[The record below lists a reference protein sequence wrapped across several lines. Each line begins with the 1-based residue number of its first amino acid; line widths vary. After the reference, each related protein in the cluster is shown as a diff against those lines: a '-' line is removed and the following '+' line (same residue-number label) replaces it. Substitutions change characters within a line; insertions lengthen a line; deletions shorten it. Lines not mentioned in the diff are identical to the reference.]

1 MDLSTS
7 PALDDLLR
15 RIQNIIEEVQS
26 LYQEDAT
33 PWVLGFSGG
42 KDSTAVLQLVWTAI
56 RALPPEA
63 RTKPIYVITTDT
75 LVESPIVARWV
86 ASSHSRMSRAA
97 EAQGVPFIPHMLTPE
112 VSQTF
117 WVNLIGRGYPA
128 PRPMFRWCTERMKI
142 NPSNRFIREV
152 VKRSGEAI
160 LVLGSRKAE
169 SSRRA
174 AALTRHEAHRVRE
187 RLSPNSK
194 LPNSLIYTPIEDWT
208 NDEVWLYVMQVKSPW
223 GGDDWNRDLMTLY
236 RGASADNECPL
247 VVDTSTPSC
256 GNSRFG
262 CWVCTMVER
271 DRSMEAMID
280 NDERNEW
287 MLPLLDLR
295 NQLDDAQREKD
306 EGWREV
312 RRMSGRV
319 ELFNGEPIR
328 GPYTRARRE
337 HWLRELLR
345 AQTQLRR
352 DGPPEARDI
361 QLIRL
366 AELEE
371 IRRIWRVEKHEFDD
385 SLPRIYE
392 EATGERYPRVTETDE
407 ALGND
412 EFEVLAELCE
422 GDDTLLS
429 LTASLLD
436 TERRFR
442 SMARRVGVLKAL
454 EDTLDKRGFVS
465 DEDAVSGA
473 RAREQLR
480 GATTVDQLDRLR
492 ALTGAHGEGGA

>member
-1 MDLSTS
+1 MQ
-7 PALDDLLR
+7 A
-15 RIQNIIEEVQS
+15 
-26 LYQEDAT
+26 LYQEDST

-56 RALPPEA
+56 RGLPPEA
-63 RTKPIYVITTDT
+63 RKKPIHVITTDT

-86 ASSHSRMSRAA
+86 AASHDRMKRAA
-97 EAQGVPFIPHMLTPE
+97 EAQGLPFVPHMLTPE
-112 VSQTF
+112 ISQTF

-142 NPSNRFIREV
+142 NPSNRFIRDV
-152 VKRSGEAI
+152 VKKSGEAI

-169 SSRRA
+169 SSRRH
-174 AALTRHEAHRVRE
+174 AALTRHEERRVRDH
-187 RLSPNSK
+187 LSPNSK

-208 NDEVWLYVMQVKSPW
+208 NDDVWLYVMQVKSPW

-271 DRSMEAMID
+271 DRSMEAMIA
-280 NDERNEW
+280 NDDEKEW
-287 MLPLLDLR
+287 MLPLLELR
-295 NQLDDAQREKD
+295 NQLDDVQREKD

-328 GPYTRARRE
+328 GPYTRDRRE
-337 HWLRELLR
+337 HWLRALLQT
-345 AQTQLRR
+345 QTQLRR
-352 DGPPEARDI
+352 DGPPDAREI
-361 QLIRL
+361 ELIRL

-371 IRRIWRVEKHEFDD
+371 IRRIWRVEKHEFHD

-392 EATGERYPRVTETDE
+392 EVTGAPYPRATETDE
-407 ALGND
+407 LLGSD
-412 EFEVLAELCE
+412 EFAVLEEVCE
-422 GDDTLLS
+422 GDETLLS

-436 TERRFR
+436 TERRYR

-454 EDTLDKRGFVS
+454 EDTLDKRGFAT
-465 DEDAVSGA
+465 DEDAVRRA
-473 RAREQLR
+473 KARERMR
-480 GATTVDQLDRLR
+480 GASSVDQLDLLS
-492 ALTGAHGEGGA
+492 AMTGASAEGEA